1 VPGEQDKC
9 RWQLLARRM
18 AGQEGEVVHTK
29 LGEAPTELQRLQRLR
44 QRHILRRKAIH
55 ARRVV
60 QPTADGAA

>member
-1 VPGEQDKC
+1 
-9 RWQLLARRM
+9 M
-18 AGQEGEVVHTK
+18 AGREGEVVLTK

-44 QRHILRRKAIH
+44 QRHTLRRKAIR